1 VKCSRCDGIQVKDW
15 SLCERCRDLHQERAK
30 TVKAVWEFI
39 RDGGGSYRNFVYDY
53 IGETDYN
60 SVLDGG
66 MEIAN
71 YVCAH
76 NEEKQSDPSL

>member
-1 VKCSRCDGIQVKDW
+1 
-15 SLCERCRDLHQERAK
+15 
-30 TVKAVWEFI
+30 VKAVWEFI